1 MNDGTKALARLAQL
15 AKLGAYEAG
24 IDRPLASPQERA
36 ARDLFAGWAR
46 AAGFGLRQDSV
57 GNVYVRRDG
66 TQPGLEPILTGSHLD
81 TVKTGGAY
89 DGAYGVVGGICALE
103 LLEARGVKTKH
114 PIEAV
119 AWVGEEGS
127 RFPLGC
133 LGSSVFAGIK
143 SAEDVLAIVADDG
156 VSLRDALASS
166 DGGLLPGVPM
176 RGDRGVAAY
185 LELHVEQGPILEEAG
200 VSLGVVTAIFG
211 QRRLRATVTGVSGH
225 AGTVPMRLRADA
237 LCAASELVL
246 ALDRAARTQTDAVA
260 TVGRMLVEPNGT
272 NVVPGSVTF
281 SLDLRAPD
289 DASLDV
295 IERAFHDAVADVSAR
310 RGVTVEVEAFERR
323 KPTPMTPALQAAIH
337 RVAVAMGQK
346 AIDCPSGAG
355 HDAMSLGTI
364 VPTAMIFVPSIGGR
378 SHVAEERTADADLE
392 LGVEALAAALVEV
405 DATLGAKGRG

>member
-1 MNDGTKALARLAQL
+1 MSDAKSVAARLAQL
-15 AKLGAYEAG
+15 AQLGAYDAG
-24 IDRPLASPQERA
+24 IDRPLASPQERR

-46 AAGFGLRQDSV
+46 ASGFAITQDAV
-57 GNVYVRRDG
+57 GNVFVRREG
-66 TQPGLEPILTGSHLD
+66 TRPDLKPILAGSHLD

-89 DGAYGVVGGICALE
+89 DGAYGVAGAICALE
-103 LLEARGVKTKH
+103 LLEARAIATAH

-119 AWVGEEGS
+119 AWAGEEGS

-143 SAEDVLAIVADDG
+143 RADDVLAIVGDDG
-156 VSLRDALASS
+156 ISLHDALASA
-166 DGGLLPGVPM
+166 DGGLLPNVPM
-176 RGDRGVAAY
+176 RADREVAAY

-225 AGTVPMRLRADA
+225 AGTVPMRMRADA

-246 ALDRAARTQTDAVA
+246 ALDRAARPEPDAVA

-281 SLDLRAPD
+281 SLDLRAPS
-289 DASLDV
+289 DASLDA
-295 IERAFHDAVADVSAR
+295 IERAFHQAVADVSKR
-310 RGVTVEVEAFERR
+310 RGVTVEIEAFERR
-323 KPTPMTPALQAAIH
+323 MPTPMTATLQAAIH
-337 RVAVAMGQK
+337 RVAVALGER

-378 SHVAEERTADADLE
+378 SHVAEERTADADLV

-405 DATLGAKGRG
+405 DATLGANGRG

>member
-1 MNDGTKALARLAQL
+1 MNASTAVIARLAEL

-46 AAGFGLRQDSV
+46 AAGFSLAQDAV

-66 TQPGLEPILTGSHLD
+66 TDPTLEPILTGSHLD

-103 LLEARGVKTKH
+103 LLEARGIKTRH

-119 AWVGEEGS
+119 AWAGEEGS

-143 SAEDVLAIVADDG
+143 SVDEVLGIVADDG

-166 DGGLLPGVPM
+166 DGGLLLGVPM
-176 RGDRGVAAY
+176 RANRDVAAY

-200 VSLGVVTAIFG
+200 ASLGVVTAIFG

-225 AGTVPMRLRADA
+225 AGTVPMRMRADA
-237 LCAASELVL
+237 LCAASELVI
-246 ALDRAARTQTDAVA
+246 ALDVVARTEPDAVA

-281 SLDLRAPD
+281 SLDLRAPN
-289 DASLDV
+289 DASLDA
-295 IERAFHDAVADVSAR
+295 IERAFHDAVAAVSKK
-310 RGVTVEVEAFERR
+310 RGVTVEVEVFERR
-323 KPTPMTPALQAAIH
+323 KPIPMTPEFQAAIH
-337 RVAVAMGQK
+337 RVAAGLNRP

-355 HDAMSLGTI
+355 HDAMSLGTV

-378 SHVAEERTADADLE
+378 SHVAEERTSDADLE

-405 DATLGAKGRG
+405 DAAHGAKGRE

>member
-1 MNDGTKALARLAQL
+1 MSDAANVLARLAQL
-15 AKLGAYEAG
+15 AKLGAYGAG
-24 IDRPLASPQERA
+24 LDRPLASPQERA

-46 AAGFGLRQDSV
+46 AAGFALRQDAV
-57 GNVYVRRDG
+57 GNVFARREG
-66 TQPGLEPILTGSHLD
+66 TRPGLKPILTGSHLD

-89 DGAYGVVGGICALE
+89 DGAYGVVGAICALE
-103 LLEARGVKTKH
+103 LLEARGAATAH

-133 LGSSVFAGIK
+133 LGSSVFAGI
-143 SAEDVLAIVADDG
+143 SRADDALAIVGDDG
-156 VSLRDALASS
+156 VSLRDALAAS

-176 RGDRGVAAY
+176 RADRDVAAY

-225 AGTVPMRLRADA
+225 AGTVPMRMRADA

-246 ALDRAARTQTDAVA
+246 ELDRAARTEADAVA

-272 NVVPGSVTF
+272 NVVPGRVTF

-289 DASLDV
+289 EASLDA
-295 IERAFHDAVADVSAR
+295 IERAFRDAVADVSR
-310 RGVTVEVEAFERR
+310 RRHVTVDVEAFERR
-323 KPTPMTPALQAAIH
+323 KPTPMTPALRAAIH
-337 RVAVAMGQK
+337 RVAAAMGRE
-346 AIDCPSGAG
+346 AVDCPSGAG

-378 SHVAEERTADADLE
+378 SHVAEERTADADVE

-405 DATLGAKGRG
+405 DATLGENGRG

>member
-1 MNDGTKALARLAQL
+1 MQR
-15 AKLGAYEAG
+15 E
-24 IDRPLASPQERA
+24 
-36 ARDLFAGWAR
+36 
-46 AAGFGLRQDSV
+46 
-57 GNVYVRRDG
+57 G
-66 TQPGLEPILTGSHLD
+66 TQPGLKPILTGSHLD

-103 LLEARGVKTKH
+103 LLEVRGVKTAH
-114 PIEAV
+114 PLEAV

-143 SAEDVLAIVADDG
+143 SAADVLAIVADDG

-166 DGGLLPGVPM
+166 EGGLLPDVSM
-176 RGDRGVAAY
+176 RADRDVAAY

-237 LCAASELVL
+237 LCAASELVI
-246 ALDRAARTQTDAVA
+246 ALDRAARTETDAVA

-281 SLDLRAPD
+281 SLDLRAPN

-295 IERAFHDAVADVSAR
+295 IERAFHDAVADVGAR
-310 RGVTVEVEAFERR
+310 RNVTVEIEAFERR
-323 KPTPMTPALQAAIH
+323 KPTPMTAALQAAIH

-355 HDAMSLGTI
+355 HDAMSLGTV

-405 DATLGAKGRG
+405 DATLGENGRG